1 MATPSVGQC
10 DPDRLKQSL
19 AMTPR
24 LDMVV
29 GLLLRASIRC
39 LTIWHISLLYLGII
53 SLLLVEILI
62 SLSYRSRLLSL

>member
-29 GLLLRASIRC
+29 GFLLRASRRC
-39 LTIWHISLLYLGII
+39 LTIWHISLLYLGMI
-53 SLLLVEILI
+53 SLLLVDI